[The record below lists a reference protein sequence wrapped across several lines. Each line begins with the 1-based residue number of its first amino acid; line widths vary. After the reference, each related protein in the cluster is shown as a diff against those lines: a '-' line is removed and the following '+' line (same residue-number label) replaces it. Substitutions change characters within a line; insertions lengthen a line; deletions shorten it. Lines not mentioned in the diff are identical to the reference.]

1 MLLLSSR
8 MRPTFRFKLSGIF
21 DSWFWLISLIS
32 NLFWSKRFCT
42 WTKLLWNVWS
52 TLLSTWVP
60 LPMPE
65 NISPSISVILQY
77 DQTQLCNKKGT
88 IMRMSSLSSTAIK
101 WHTHW
106 KKNCRIWFLRS
117 THDSKLTQNTT
128 REVQEKKRKKELLF
142 GWWENVG
149 KERRWFS
156 INLGPEERITPTQ
169 LSYTQWFWLGQG
181 GFFNKINKS
190 KRQNTWDLRLKTV
203 VSFPFLGF
211 LSNQT
216 KNEASCAWRALAE
229 KETPFP

>member
-1 MLLLSSR
+1 MKCLEYFAIYLGSITNAWKYISIHFSYSS
-8 MRPTFRFKLSGIF
+8 IQ
-21 DSWFWLISLIS
+21 S
-32 NLFWSKRFCT
+32 NPALQQERNNNE
-42 WTKLLWNVWS
+42 NVIIIINS
-52 TLLSTWVP
+52 NKVAHTL
-60 LPMPE
+60 
-65 NISPSISVILQY
+65 
-77 DQTQLCNKKGT
+77 
-88 IMRMSSLSSTAIK
+88 
-101 WHTHW
+101 